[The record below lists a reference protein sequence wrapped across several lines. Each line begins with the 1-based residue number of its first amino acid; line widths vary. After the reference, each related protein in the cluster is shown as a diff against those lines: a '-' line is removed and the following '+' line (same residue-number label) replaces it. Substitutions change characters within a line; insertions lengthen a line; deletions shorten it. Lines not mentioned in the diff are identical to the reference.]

1 MKRENRNLPTKAINL
16 KNDTHIRKTIIKVEQ
31 VKEQV
36 DKNMTINGQRI
47 NNANGKNILNNKL
60 RKQNARQKN

>member
-1 MKRENRNLPTKAINL
+1 MTRENRNLPTKAINL
-16 KNDTHIRKTIIKVEQ
+16 KNDTHIRKTIIRV
-31 VKEQV
+31 EQV